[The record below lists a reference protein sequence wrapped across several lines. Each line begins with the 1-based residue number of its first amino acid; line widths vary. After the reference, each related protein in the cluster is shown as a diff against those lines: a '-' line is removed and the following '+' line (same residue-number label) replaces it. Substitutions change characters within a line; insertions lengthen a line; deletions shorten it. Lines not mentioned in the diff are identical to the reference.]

1 MKERKIVN
9 PEKKLTPITV
19 YVLAFVLG
27 IIGYFF
33 GEIALGSNPHPAHW
47 AAGLAGILI
56 GTLLGKLVVRKYGD
70 IFGF

>member
-1 MKERKIVN
+1 MKRKTLK
-9 PEKKLTPITV
+9 PEKELTPITV

-33 GEIALGSNPHPAHW
+33 GEIALGRDPHPAHW

-56 GTLLGKLVVRKYGD
+56 GYLLGKLVVRKYGD

>member
-1 MKERKIVN
+1 MKRKTLE
-9 PEKKLTPITV
+9 PEKKWTPITV
-19 YVLAFVLG
+19 YILAFVLG

-33 GEIALGSNPHPAHW
+33 GEIALGRNPHPMHW

-56 GTLLGKLVVRKYGD
+56 GYLLGKLVVRKYGD